1 MISIQSQ
8 TLFDTRMKKHSTKG
22 NFLPRNF
29 YGTLKYI
36 GISKNHTNQ
45 IITDN
50 KALEIYFKTVL
61 LHMFNL
67 SFIKIKANNIK

>member
-1 MISIQSQ
+1 MGLSSILVYQ
-8 TLFDTRMKKHSTKG
+8 
-22 NFLPRNF
+22 
-29 YGTLKYI
+29 
-36 GISKNHTNQ
+36 KNHTNQ